1 MTVRRFVQ
9 DPVTLELVEADSFV
23 EPDRR
28 GGDRVLWGDSPE
40 YAGLRATDGTDI
52 STRSRHRD
60 YMRRNGL
67 TTVDDFQ
74 GEFTKAQQRRNDIA
88 AGIDPNRKRDI
99 RRAIE
104 KLANQRR

>member
-1 MTVRRFVQ
+1 MTVRRFIQ

-28 GGDRVLWGDSPE
+28 NGEKVMWGDSSE
-40 YAGLRATDGTDI
+40 YAGLRTTDGQDI
-52 STRSRHRD
+52 STRTRHRE
-60 YMRRNGL
+60 YMRRTGL

-74 GEFTKAQQRRNDIA
+74 GEFAKAQQRRNDIA

-104 KLANQRR
+104 KLSSR